1 MSPLRRKNGRLSAS
15 CFVPSKDR
23 RMFITIE
30 GGDGTGKSTQ
40 VQRLAERLAAAGYD
54 VVACRDPGSTPLG
67 EAVREL
73 ILHRLDIDVSGRA
86 EMLLYMAARAQLV
99 DEVVRPALEAGKMVV
114 SDRFLLS
121 NVVYQGYGGGLDI
134 EALWQVGKTAIGDTF
149 PDLVI
154 VLDLEV
160 EQAMRRIGPSKDRLE
175 RRGLD
180 YHRRVREGFLH
191 EAERL
196 GESAV
201 VLSAADSID
210 AVHDAIW
217 QTLLERGLVHDPA

>member
-1 MSPLRRKNGRLSAS
+1 
-15 CFVPSKDR
+15 
-23 RMFITIE
+23 MFITIE

-40 VQRLAERLAAAGYD
+40 VQRLVARLSSLGCD

-73 ILHRLDIDVSGRA
+73 ILHRIEIDVSARA

-99 DEVVRPALEAGKMVV
+99 DAIIRPALEARKTVI

-121 NVVYQGYGGGLDI
+121 NVVYQGYGGGLEID
-134 EALWQVGKTAIGDTF
+134 ALWQVGKTAIGGIF

-154 VLDLEV
+154 VLDLDV
-160 EQAMRRIGPSKDRLE
+160 DQAMRRNGPAEDRLE
-175 RRGLD
+175 RRGPE
-180 YHRRVREGFLH
+180 YHRRVREGFLR

-196 GESAV
+196 GDSAV
-201 VLSAADSID
+201 VLSAAGSID
-210 AVHDAIW
+210 EVHHAIW
-217 QTLLERGLVHDPA
+217 QVLLERGLVRDFA